1 VTRIEGHAFHSC
13 IKLTSITIPDSVTSI
28 ERYAFV
34 GCSGL
39 TTITIPDSVTSI
51 GDSAF
56 QSCTGLTS
64 ITIGNS
70 VTSIGSYAFHS
81 CGKVE
86 TITCLRSSAPSV
98 QSAAFG
104 NYSAS
109 YIGKDVTV
117 TKTLYVPTGATGY
130 DKSDWAS
137 ILLDSSKC
145 NFVLSATL

>member
-1 VTRIEGHAFHSC
+1 VTR
-13 IKLTSITIPDSVTSI
+13 
-28 ERYAFV
+28 
-34 GCSGL
+34 
-39 TTITIPDSVTSI
+39 I

-56 QSCTGLTS
+56 Y
-64 ITIGNS
+64 N
-70 VTSIGSYAFHS
+70 

-98 QSAAFG
+98 QSGAFG
-104 NYSAS
+104 SSSSN

-130 DKSDWAS
+130 DKSYWAS